1 MAPGHG
7 LLKARATP
15 TAMPLPMR
23 GARRSQGQ
31 QSQDGGK
38 ERPQTLPFLQPE
50 LDVIRAAKGTILQL
64 FAHHLVLLQ
73 QVEGFLVVGF
83 VDQHV
88 DARQVADE
96 TAHDVGRV
104 FVVDDG
110 GDSLVVQRSLYEV
123 GAKSVVARDESERSF
138 HGCFVRGFLPHTL
151 L

>member
-7 LLKARATP
+7 LLEARTTAA
-15 TAMPLPMR
+15 AMPLPMR
-23 GARRSQGQ
+23 GARGSHGK
-31 QSQDGGK
+31 QSQDSSQEGS
-38 ERPQTLPFLQPE
+38 QTLALLQAE
-50 LDVIRAAKGTILQL
+50 TDVFRTADGTELQL

-123 GAKSVVARDESERSF
+123 GTKSVVACDESERSF
-138 HGCFVRGFLPHTL
+138 HGCFVRGFLPHKL

>member
-7 LLKARATP
+7 LLKARAALP
-15 TAMPLPMR
+15 AVPLPMR
-23 GARRSQGQ
+23 GARGSGGQQGQ
-31 QSQDGGK
+31 DSGK
-38 ERPQTLPFLQPE
+38 ESPQTRALLPAE
-50 LDVIRAAKGTILQL
+50 TDVFRTADRTELQL

-123 GAKSVVARDESERSF
+123 GAKSVVARDEFYGLF
-138 HGCFVRGFLPHTL
+138 HGCCFRGCLPHTL